1 MEESFKG
8 PGERLGTDLHVL
20 ASYQLTEALVEGER
34 RMRRRIELL
43 SEIIFETDS
52 LGVLVFLNGA
62 WTKTLGYR
70 HEESLG
76 QPVAHFVHPEDRAA
90 FQKILEGDPA
100 GGPGGQH
107 QVRMTRAD
115 GGIAWLEISATQ
127 LPGGGTVGA
136 LHDRTSEMA
145 AQRELEEAKERAERM
160 AAMANAANQAKS
172 DFLATMSHEICTP
185 MNGVL
190 GMAGLLLGT
199 RLQADQREMTE
210 AISESG
216 HELLRIIN
224 DILDFS
230 KMEARRLSLEPADFE
245 VKALVESVVGLLAP
259 NARDK
264 GIGLRAA
271 VEANVP
277 RCLYGDDGRLRQ
289 ILLNL
294 IGNAI
299 KFTEKGE
306 VVVQVGRDPSGEGRI
321 AFTVSDTGI
330 GIPLEKQ
337 REIFEPFVQA
347 DTSPSRHYGG
357 TGLGLAICKSLV
369 ELMGGSI
376 GVDSHP
382 GAGSRFWIVVPL
394 PERGA
399 LVPAAREPS
408 FGRLPVSPAPDTGA
422 AAVPEPRSMR
432 GELKILV
439 AEDRETNRRLTELFL
454 MKLGYTADYVRDG
467 RGAVAAVRREH
478 YDIILMDCQMPELDG
493 YAAAREIRRLEADPL
508 AGPVRAQIIAITA
521 NAMAHDRAS
530 CLAAGMDAYLSKPI
544 TLERMREE
552 LEKAVRSRRASGAS
566 SAPHAKSV

>member
-1 MEESFKG
+1 MEEFFKG
-8 PGERLGTDLHVL
+8 TVEPLGTDLHVL

-62 WTKTLGYR
+62 WTKTLGHR

-90 FQKILEGDPA
+90 FQKILEG
-100 GGPGGQH
+100 GPGGQH
-107 QVRMTRAD
+107 QIRMTRAD

-127 LPGGGTVGA
+127 LPDGGTVGA

-145 AQRELEEAKERAERM
+145 AKRELEEAKERAERM

-172 DFLATMSHEICTP
+172 DFLATMSHEIRTP

-190 GMAGLLLGT
+190 GMTGLLLGT
-199 RLQADQREMTE
+199 RLEADQRDMAEV
-210 AISESG
+210 ISESG

-230 KMEARRLSLEPADFE
+230 KMEARRLSLEPAEFDVE
-245 VKALVESVVGLLAP
+245 ALVESVVGLLTP
-259 NARDK
+259 NARKK
-264 GIGLRAA
+264 GIGVVAA

-277 RCLYGDDGRLRQ
+277 RRLYGDDGRLRQ

-306 VVVQVGRDPSGEGRI
+306 VVVQVERDRPGEGRI
-321 AFTVSDTGI
+321 RFTVSDTGI

-337 REIFEPFVQA
+337 AEIFEPFVQA
-347 DTSPSRHYGG
+347 DNSPSRHYGG
-357 TGLGLAICKSLV
+357 TGLGLSICKSLV
-369 ELMGGSI
+369 DLMGGSI
-376 GVDSHP
+376 GVVNRP
-382 GAGSRFWIVVPL
+382 GGGSRFWIAVPL
-394 PERGA
+394 PEKG
-399 LVPAAREPS
+399 VPETAAPEPIL
-408 FGRLPVSPAPDTGA
+408 GRLPVLPAPDPDTA
-422 AAVPEPRSMR
+422 AAPEPHSMR
-432 GELKILV
+432 GEMKILV
-439 AEDRETNRRLTELFL
+439 AEDRETNRRLTELIL
-454 MKLGYTADYVRDG
+454 TKLGYTADYVQNG
-467 RGAVAAVRREH
+467 RGAVAAVKREH

-493 YAAAREIRRLEADPL
+493 YAATREIRRMEADPL

-544 TLERMREE
+544 TLDRMREE
-552 LEKAVRSRRASGAS
+552 LEKAVRSRGASRAS
-566 SAPHAKSV
+566 